1 MRKMDAD
8 KKKGVESSIEE
19 AMKRGDFD
27 NLPGKGKPLRLD
39 EYFDTPEDLRVGY
52 SVLKSAG
59 FVPEEAELLK
69 EISLLK
75 EQLGTTLDED
85 DRKRLQRKIND
96 RQLKY
101 CLLVER
107 FKPGR

>member
-1 MRKMDAD
+1 MDE
-8 KKKGVESSIEE
+8 KKGVDSSIEE

-39 EYFDTPEDLRVGY
+39 EYFDTPEELRVGY

-69 EISLLK
+69 EIGALK
-75 EQLGTTLDED
+75 EKLAQTRDEGE
-85 DRKRLQRKIND
+85 RKQLQRQIND

-101 CLLVER
+101 NLQVER
-107 FKPGR
+107 FHTGH

>member
-1 MRKMDAD
+1 MDAD
-8 KKKGVESSIEE
+8 KKKGVESSIED

-69 EISLLK
+69 EIGVLK
-75 EQLGTTLDED
+75 EQLAATFNQED
-85 DRKRLQRKIND
+85 RQRLQRQIND

-101 CLLVER
+101 NLLVER

>member
-1 MRKMDAD
+1 MSE
-8 KKKGVESSIEE
+8 KKGVESSIEE

-39 EYFDTPEDLRVGY
+39 DYFDTPEELRVGY

-69 EISLLK
+69 EIGLLK
-75 EQLGTTLDED
+75 EQLATTVNEEE
-85 DRKRLQRKIND
+85 RKRLVRQIND

-101 CLLVER
+101 DLLVER
-107 FKPGR
+107 FRLRR

>member
-1 MRKMDAD
+1 MDE
-8 KKKGVESSIEE
+8 KKGVDSSIEE

-39 EYFDTPEDLRVGY
+39 EYFDTPEELRVGY
-52 SVLKSAG
+52 SMLKSAG

-69 EISLLK
+69 EIGALK
-75 EQLGTTLDED
+75 EKLAQTRDEGE
-85 DRKRLQRKIND
+85 RKQLQRQIND

-101 CLLVER
+101 NLQVER
-107 FKPGR
+107 FRTGH